1 MAKILVVD
9 DEEHLRNIYRKNLES
24 RNYTVEIASNGE
36 DALDKISGFGPDVVI
51 LDIHM
56 PKKNG
61 IETLKS
67 FKQDETLR
75 NIPVIMLTG
84 VADVN
89 QITKCLDLGATGYI
103 LKGSSIDQIE
113 KKLKMLIPNIGS

>member
-24 RNYTVEIASNGE
+24 RSYEVETAINGE
-36 DALDKISGFGPDVVI
+36 DALEMLGNFSPDVII

-61 IETLKS
+61 VETLQEI
-67 FKQDETLR
+67 KQNELL
-75 NIPVIMLTG
+75 NQIPVIMLTG

-89 QITKCLDLGATGYI
+89 QITKCLDLGAKGYI

-113 KKLKMLIPNIGS
+113 TKLKMLIPSI

>member
-67 FKQDETLR
+67 FKQDETLK

-113 KKLKMLIPNIGS
+113 KKLKMLIPNIGN